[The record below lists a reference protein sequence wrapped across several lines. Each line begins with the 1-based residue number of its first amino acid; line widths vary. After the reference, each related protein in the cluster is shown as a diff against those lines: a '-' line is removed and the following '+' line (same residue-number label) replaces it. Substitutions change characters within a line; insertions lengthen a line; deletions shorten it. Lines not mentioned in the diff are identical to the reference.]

1 MAIDSMQ
8 QNHCFFLLK
17 VSFGWLCEEALNFP
31 LKMNSVDYFVVTYLI
46 LKNWSLPFGFSESLG
61 DLG

>member
-17 VSFGWLCEEALNFP
+17 VSFGGLC
-31 LKMNSVDYFVVTYLI
+31 VDYFVVTYLI